1 MENKRSLYELLKF
14 TFENKASDLHL
25 KVGKLC
31 AIRIDG
37 EINLLPDFKFNKY
50 DFEKIVEV
58 LLTPEQ
64 QKIFKEKNEI
74 DLSYALEG
82 VCRFRVN
89 LYRDLNGSG
98 AVFRVIPHKI
108 MTFDEIGLPVAAR
121 KLIEQP
127 ERKKGKWMPI
137 TKGERGYSAGD
148 FRCDQCGTP
157 NPCYRLTSFCPNCG
171 ADMRGEQE

>member
-1 MENKRSLYELLKF
+1 MN
-14 TFENKASDLHL
+14 DLISRQA
-25 KVGKLC
+25 
-31 AIRIDG
+31 AIDVA
-37 EINLLPDFKFNKY
+37 DSADY
-50 DFEKIVEV
+50 
-58 LLTPEQ
+58 T
-64 QKIFKEKNEI
+64 
-74 DLSYALEG
+74 
-82 VCRFRVN
+82 
-89 LYRDLNGSG
+89 
-98 AVFRVIPHKI
+98 
-108 MTFDEIGLPVAAR
+108 GLPVEDVKKVTDEVVKEIKQLPSAQPNVHDLQKDADYISRQAAIDAVCRACSCGDDYMDCVERRPESTFCDELVALRGVPSAQPEPPVSCDECTNFNKTR

>member
-127 ERKKGKWMPI
+127 NGLILITGPTGAGKTSTMASYLNYVNNEAARHVVTLEDPI
-137 TKGERGYSAGD
+137 EFQFEDNIY
-148 FRCDQCGTP
+148 Q
-157 NPCYRLTSFCPNCG
+157 Y
-171 ADMRGEQE
+171 